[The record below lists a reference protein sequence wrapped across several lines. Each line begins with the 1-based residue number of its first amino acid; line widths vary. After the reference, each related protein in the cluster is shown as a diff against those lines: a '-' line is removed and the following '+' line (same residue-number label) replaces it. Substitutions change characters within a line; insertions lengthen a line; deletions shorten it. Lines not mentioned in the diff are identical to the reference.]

1 MAGRHFTAPVRAH
14 RSWPQR
20 AVLFFGALATLL
32 CLSASAFV
40 LYVYAK
46 VGELVRF
53 SEQEVSVDEA
63 PPSEPQNFLIVGSDS
78 RENVDPNDPDFADV
92 QPGDVGGTRTDT
104 IILAR
109 VDPDNAQVQMVSFPR
124 DLAIPIAD
132 TGSRA
137 RINSAYGR
145 GRQVLIDT
153 IAENFGIDINHYVE
167 VDFTGFQRLVSAVDG
182 VPIYLDTAYRDPHA
196 GLAPI
201 GPGCVTLD
209 GPTALEFARSRQLQY
224 RDEDGDWQSDPTG
237 DLGRI
242 SRQQLFIRKALEQ
255 VLDLNPFT
263 DPATLVGLLDVA
275 VDSVKV
281 DSGLSTDDLRSLA
294 ERFRSFDPS
303 TIQNRSI
310 TVESERGPGGAAWL
324 GIVDD
329 ANTQA
334 TINAFRGLPPGA
346 VSPEQVTVRVQNG
359 TGVQRQAA
367 DTAEALNAVGFT
379 TEIAGDA
386 AETPTGTTVFYA
398 PGSEES
404 ARLVARHLTSQAQFE
419 VDDSLESGAV
429 LLVTGPDFTTVI
441 RTPWPEADVPA
452 PTTTTTTTTPEGSET
467 TATTEVPS
475 TTSSSVIGVIPEEPP
490 GGVEC

>member
-1 MAGRHFTAPVRAH
+1 MAGRHFSAPVRPH
-14 RSWPQR
+14 RSWLQR
-20 AVLFFGALATLL
+20 AVLFFGVLATVL

-92 QPGDVGGTRTDT
+92 QPGDVGGNRTDT

-132 TGSRA
+132 TGNRA
-137 RINSAYGR
+137 RINTAYGR

-167 VDFTGFQRLVSAVDG
+167 VDFTGFQRLVSAVEG

-209 GPTALEFARSRQLQY
+209 GPTALEFARSRQLQF
-224 RDEDGDWQSDPTG
+224 RDSDGDWRSDPTG

-242 SRQQLFIRKALEQ
+242 SRQQLFIRKALER

-263 DPATLVGLLDVA
+263 NPGTLVHLLDVA

-281 DSGLSTDDLRSLA
+281 DAGLSTDDLRNLA

-303 TIQNRSI
+303 TIENHSL
-310 TVESERGPGGAAWL
+310 TVENERGPGGAAWL
-324 GIVDD
+324 HLVDD

-334 TINAFRGLPPGA
+334 TINSFRGLPPGA
-346 VSPEQVTVRVQNG
+346 VTPGQVTVLVQNG
-359 TGVQRQAA
+359 SGVQRQAA
-367 DTAEALNAVGFT
+367 DTAEALTAVGFE
-379 TEIAGDA
+379 TEVAGDA
-386 AETPTGTTVFYA
+386 TEPAVTTTVFYA

-404 ARLVARHLTSQAQFE
+404 ARLVARHLTSQAVYD
-419 VDDSLESGAV
+419 VDPDLDAGV
-429 LLVTGPDFTTVI
+429 VRLVTGPDFTTVI
-441 RTPWPEADVPA
+441 RTPWPEDAVA
-452 PTTTTTTTTPEGSET
+452 GPTTTTTQPTPGSET
-467 TATTEVPS
+467 TSSTEPATT
-475 TTSSSVIGVIPEEPP
+475 TTSSTVVGVIPEEPP
-490 GGVEC
+490 AGTEC

>member
-1 MAGRHFTAPVRAH
+1 MAGRHFSAPVRKH

-20 AVLFFGALATLL
+20 FVLGFGVLSTVL
-32 CLSASAFV
+32 CLSAGGLV

-63 PPSEPQNFLIVGSDS
+63 AASEPQNFLIVGSDS
-78 RENVDPNDPDFADV
+78 RENVDPNDPDFTDV
-92 QPGDVGGTRTDT
+92 RPGEVSGNRTDT

-109 VDPDNAQVQMVSFPR
+109 VDPDNEVVQMMSFPR

-132 TGSRA
+132 TGGRA

-153 IAENFGIDINHYVE
+153 IGENFGIEINHYIE
-167 VDFTGFQRLVSAVDG
+167 VDFAGFQRLVSAVGG
-182 VPIYLDTAYRDPHA
+182 VPLYLDTEYRDIHS

-209 GPTALEFARSRQLQY
+209 GPTALEFARSRYLQY
-224 RDEDGDWQSDPTG
+224 RDSDGDWQSDPTG

-242 SRQQLFIRKALEQ
+242 SRQQLFIRKALER
-255 VLDLNPFT
+255 VFALNPFT
-263 DPATLVGLLDVA
+263 DPTTLVGLLDVA

-281 DSGLSTDDLRSLA
+281 DAELSTDDLRNLA
-294 ERFRSFDPS
+294 ERFRAFDPS
-303 TIQNRSI
+303 SIENRSL
-310 TVESERGPGGAAWL
+310 TVVGERGPGGAAWL
-324 GIVDD
+324 RMVDD
-329 ANTQA
+329 ANSQS
-334 TINAFRGLPPGA
+334 TINLFRGLPPGA
-346 VSPEQVTVRVQNG
+346 VSPGQVTVLVQNG

-367 DTAEALNAVGFT
+367 DTAEALDAVGFE

-386 AETPTGTTVFYA
+386 AETPAATTVFYA

-404 ARLVARHLTSQAQFE
+404 ARLVARHLTSRAQFE
-419 VDDSLESGAV
+419 IDEGLDSGV
-429 LLVTGPDFTTVI
+429 VRLVTGPDFTTVI
-441 RTPWPEADVPA
+441 RTPWSETDVP
-452 PTTTTTTTTPEGSET
+452 PPSTTTTTTSPDGS
-467 TATTEVPS
+467 TATTAPPA
-475 TTSSSVIGVIPEEPP
+475 TTSSTVIGVIPDEPP
-490 GGVEC
+490 AGTEC